1 MAATVTAETAI
12 AATKAEKQ
20 NITLSLS
27 KRTLQKARVL
37 AAKRGTSVSGLLT
50 QQIEELAS
58 ENDEYEQAKVKAL
71 ARLRSGFGFHGIE
84 RMTREEMHDRKSARE
99 ALANDPDR

>member
-1 MAATVTAETAI
+1 MAATVTAETAT

-50 QQIEELAS
+50 QQVEELVS
-58 ENDEYEQAKVKAL
+58 RDDDYQCAKAEAL
-71 ARLRSGFGFHGIE
+71 AMLRSGFGFSGIE
-84 RMTREEMHDRKSARE
+84 HMTREEMHDRKALRE
-99 ALANDPDR
+99 SVQND

>member
-50 QQIEELAS
+50 QQVEELVS
-58 ENDEYEQAKVKAL
+58 RDDDYQRAKAEAL
-71 ARLRSGFGFHGIE
+71 AMLRSGFGFSGIE
-84 RMTREEMHDRKSARE
+84 HMTRDEMHDRKALRE
-99 ALANDPDR
+99 SVPND

>member
-1 MAATVTAETAI
+1 MAAT
-12 AATKAEKQ
+12 ATILSEKSKRR

-27 KRTLQKARVL
+27 EDTVRKAKIL
-37 AAKRGTSVSGLLT
+37 AARRDTSVSGLLT
-50 QQIEELAS
+50 QQIEELVS
-58 ENDEYEQAKVKAL
+58 ENDAYEQAKVKAL